1 LFQALPAAL
10 RTMLS
15 GLASAAAGAVGGDAM
30 APLTE
35 AQDKLAEMEES
46 LSSPQEQVST
56 LTQSIGAGLPS
67 EPLAAANKLLKDF
80 TDGISSALEGD
91 TSKLLPPGV
100 GCIASMWI
108 NSIKK
113 KMTAFKAEVDKI
125 MAAAVETPGNVGK
138 ELADMKGIIEAAGQ
152 SLAGIASVIE
162 DSTNSIK
169 DSVGDMEKMKDLG
182 GTVGQLEAKFKDAL
196 DMARSSLGKVTGA
209 LASTPDTV
217 VSMLEELINTIE
229 RFKMNA
235 PTKVVSCFKPPA
247 CCCCLASGGA
257 SEVQET
263 LENAMQTVA
272 ESLSLEPVLAA
283 LKEIQSKLKGFDSSP
298 VCAILDQVQANFGQV
313 LGPVKEAAGKMSEMA
328 GSVPGM

>member
-1 LFQALPAAL
+1 
-10 RTMLS
+10 
-15 GLASAAAGAVGGDAM
+15 
-30 APLTE
+30 
-35 AQDKLAEMEES
+35 
-46 LSSPQEQVST
+46 
-56 LTQSIGAGLPS
+56 
-67 EPLAAANKLLKDF
+67 
-80 TDGISSALEGD
+80 
-91 TSKLLPPGV
+91 
-100 GCIASMWI
+100 
-108 NSIKK
+108 
-113 KMTAFKAEVDKI
+113 MTAFKAEVDKI